1 MKNRLAVIVGGLSIC
16 VAAFTVWLCVYA
28 EHTTL
33 NLVDTVG
40 DPGDTLRSFF
50 RCIKDENWEEAYV
63 YLYNYST
70 LGFETQPEDEV
81 SAAFWEAQKRAW
93 DFQVSEGSEQD
104 ELLVK
109 KHVDVG
115 ALDLDA
121 MQAALTERVQ
131 AILAEAVENAKFKSD
146 VYDDNGDYRQEIAMA
161 ALHQAVE
168 EILSDTSPFAIQRY
182 LTVSMRYYDGEWYIA
197 SEKELITALTSGAV
211 R

>member
-1 MKNRLAVIVGGLSIC
+1 MRNRLAAIAGGLSIC
-16 VAAFTVWLCVYA
+16 VAVFTVYLCIYA
-28 EHTTL
+28 ENTTL
-33 NLVDTVG
+33 KLVDAVG

-50 RCIKDENWEEAYV
+50 RCIKDERWEEAYG

-70 LGFETQPEDEV
+70 LGLETQPEDEV
-81 SAAFWEAQKRAW
+81 RAAFWEAQKRAW

-104 ELLVK
+104 GILIK

-121 MQAALTERVQ
+121 MQAALSERVQ
-131 AILAEAVENAKFKSD
+131 TILAEAVENAKFKSD

-161 ALHQAVE
+161 ALHQAGK
-168 EILSDTSPFAIQRY
+168 EILSDTAAYEVRRD
-182 LTVSMRYYDGEWYIA
+182 LTVSMRYYDGEWYIE
-197 SEKELITALTSGAV
+197 SEKELVTALTSGAV